1 MRKITILTTFIM
13 VMFLAVASVNAQ
25 VSTDTPFSDLPP
37 TSEYGKC
44 YAKCKVP
51 DVYETITLQKLKKE
65 ASTKLVK
72 IPAKFETQTEQTL
85 KQEAYTKY
93 KIHPATFKTVSE
105 QVLVKPESRKLRTI
119 SAKYT
124 TESKQILVEPA
135 RGKWVKKRSP
145 NCFSQNPKD
154 CYVACYEEV
163 PAKYRTEKYQVLA
176 SPATTTEEVIP
187 AVYKTITHKVIDRP
201 ARVEEIVVPATYKTI
216 TKKVLVSPAS
226 VQEETIPA
234 VYGSVTEKRLVS
246 KGGFT
251 VWTEILC
258 AAKTTSSKIYSV
270 QRALKAAGYNPGAID
285 GIMGLQTTNALKKFQ
300 QDKGLPIGNL
310 NIETLNTLGV
320 Q

>member
-1 MRKITILTTFIM
+1 M